1 MHKSKLQEYCHRQ
14 KWELPEYTTIKEG
27 PPHNPR
33 FQTTVTV
40 NDIQFT
46 YNTSC
51 KTTKESQ
58 NNAAKLAL
66 HTLISSN
73 SSGSSSSNTVQPN
86 IQETNQTPQINATA
100 AVVKDANRSNFQ
112 EVLFC
117 LITSGMILIEHALK
131 TCLTPHVNATTSVLK
146 DVYGLRAY
154 RRHFSYH
161 IVSYAFLLYEGMNF
175 SLIGTYFVVSIASIW
190 FSTLFDFFRLRGC
203 ISEVFIDYLGG
214 SSSSSTVLP
223 NIQETNQTP
232 QVNAIAAVVKDATF
246 GAVSVGSSSSSTVQ
260 PYIQETNQ
268 IPQVNSTAAV
278 VKDATFGA
286 GLKGFQTYFVCLE
299 KFSFPLNGVVSV
311 SVGSSTSSTAQPN
324 IQERNQSPQVNAT
337 AAVVK
342 DADRSND
349 QKVLYLTQDNAT
361 TSVLKDVYGS
371 RAYKRDI
378 LEVTTLGFEVALDW
392 YLQYMTHPYKNQ
404 LQSYAQKR
412 NLALPTYSCEREGPP
427 HASRFKCKVTVD
439 GQTYECSTFFPTLKE
454 AEHGAAKVALMSLP
468 SDGDDFML
476 YKNLLQ
482 ELAQKQGYALPIYKT
497 NKSGEPHVPTFVST
511 VEVEGEVFTGQ
522 EAKTKKQA
530 EISAAKVAY
539 VTITE
544 CKPSQGPKFLSPV
557 CGAQADQPF
566 SYVQSNVA
574 ANPHQDI
581 QPTGRM
587 VFNPVRREQAE
598 EVKGNEED
606 DSQHLLD
613 LFPQPEINPTWKRE
627 SSSTDLAAPS
637 VPEIGPSSSSLPSD
651 VSGGTATG
659 PKTRIR
665 VLPYTPNMKI
675 PPGSTVVRRDERF
688 VAFKLG
694 PQSTQ

>member
-112 EVLFC
+112 EVL
-117 LITSGMILIEHALK
+117 L
-131 TCLTPHVNATTSVLK
+131 
-146 DVYGLRAY
+146 
-154 RRHFSYH
+154 
-161 IVSYAFLLYEGMNF
+161 
-175 SLIGTYFVVSIASIW
+175 SI
-190 FSTLFDFFRLRGC
+190 
-203 ISEVFIDYLGG
+203 G

-232 QVNAIAAVVKDATF
+232 QVNATAAVVKDATFVSVGSSSSSTVLPNIQETNQTPQVNATAAVVKDATF
-246 GAVSVGSSSSSTVQ
+246 GAVSVGSSSLSTVQPNVQETYQTPQVNATTAVVKDATFGSSSSSTVQ

-286 GLKGFQTYFVCLE
+286 G
-299 KFSFPLNGVVSV
+299 
-311 SVGSSTSSTAQPN
+311 SSTSSTAQPN

-342 DADRSND
+342 DANRSND

-361 TSVLKDVYGS
+361 TSVVKDVYGS
-371 RAYKRDI
+371 RAYKRD
-378 LEVTTLGFEVALDW
+378 
-392 YLQYMTHPYKNQ
+392 MTHPYKYQ

-439 GQTYECSTFFPTLKE
+439 GQTYKCSTFFPTLKE

-468 SDGDDFML
+468 SDGVQEDDFML